1 MKILNKLLI
10 AMLIVIFTVAL
21 GKNNSFAEG
30 QSTKANDIITFME
43 SGNSA
48 VKAGSVNEKA
58 AGQLSKIIGGLLGF
72 LRLASGLVAILM
84 IAITGFNYIIGGAE
98 VKEEMKKK
106 MFPIILGLLLVFG
119 AASIAIFVM
128 GVITGTDG

>member
-1 MKILNKLLI
+1 MVKTFSKLIILMLTTAIIFGFMQFNMTAMAQTTNADNVISAMNSVTPGNVNSTAASKL
-10 AMLIVIFTVAL
+10 
-21 GKNNSFAEG
+21 
-30 QSTKANDIITFME
+30 
-43 SGNSA
+43 SG
-48 VKAGSVNEKA
+48 
-58 AGQLSKIIGGLLGF
+58 IIGGLLGF

-128 GVITGTDG
+128 GVISGT